1 MKPSPAVESALS
13 VRVLVVDDE
22 EKLARFVCILLKQ
35 MGYQATP
42 CRSVEEARR
51 LLMSGPWHM
60 VITDI
65 VIPRENGFDLIRWVQ
80 SHFPE
85 LPVVAM
91 TAHSTETVNQQINK
105 FGFAAILHKPFSTEN
120 FQQIIQQIGLPYF
133 PPRP

>member
-1 MKPSPAVESALS
+1 MKPSPTLASALT

-35 MGYQATP
+35 MGYQATA

-51 LLMSGPWHM
+51 LLLNGAWSL

-65 VIPRENGFDLIRWVQ
+65 VIPRENGFDLMRWVQ
-80 SHFPE
+80 SHYPA

-91 TAHSTETVNQQINK
+91 TAHSSEAVSQQINK
-105 FGFAAILHKPFSTEN
+105 YGFAAILHKPFSIEN
-120 FQQIIQQIGLPYF
+120 FQQVIQQIGLPYF
-133 PPRP
+133 PPR